1 MVGRTLGDLRERVD
15 ALASSDGPFYLRCA
29 RTGDRPV
36 PAAGRRFA
44 ARADARRA
52 ARVVERYR
60 ATLRRYDPHV
70 PYYDVIV
77 CQGVASDPPDGPSDR
92 TFGAT
97 LSTPVLDAATPRSSN
112 RTLVEF
118 CHRVAAAVFESLSAA
133 GHDAVEAATMDAYAD
148 LADGVADPDRLC
160 LHLLERL
167 ATDVAAGLTADEQAA
182 LLDAAATR
190 LGPHRSG
197 AAKPVSATLGHL
209 EDHGVLGEH
218 LRSPW
223 SIDLD
228 DGRRAVDVRLSGY
241 ALSPRDGRLPVLPL
255 AVDLYRRRPDWPL
268 SSIRVVDLGDAWRLS
283 FVFRQ
288 LSDPDGL
295 ATAPIDEV

>member
-15 ALASSDGPFYLRCA
+15 TLASDDGTFYLRCA

-44 ARADARRA
+44 ARADARSA
-52 ARVVERYR
+52 AHAVERYR

-70 PYYDVIV
+70 PHYDVIV
-77 CQGVASDPPDGPSDR
+77 CQDVESDSLDAPSDR
-92 TFGAT
+92 TFEAT
-97 LSTPVLDAATPRSSN
+97 LSTPVLDAATPQSSN
-112 RTLVEF
+112 RALVEF

-133 GHDAVEAATMDAYAD
+133 GHDAVEASTMDAYAG
-148 LADGVADPDRLC
+148 LADAVTDPDRLC

-167 ATDVAAGLTADEQAA
+167 AMDVAAGLPPDEQAA

-190 LGPHRSG
+190 LGPHRS
-197 AAKPVSATLGHL
+197 ATEEPVSATLGHL
-209 EDHGVLGEH
+209 EDHGLLGAH

-228 DGRRAVDVRLSGY
+228 DGRRTVDVRLSGY

-268 SSIRVVDLGDAWRLS
+268 SSIRVVDLGDAWRVS
-283 FVFRQ
+283 FVFRRG
-288 LSDPDGL
+288 SDPDGL
-295 ATAPIDEV
+295 ATVPIDEG